1 MKILF
6 LTDQM
11 HLHGGI
17 ERILSQKINYLIDFY
32 QHDVFLITTEQ
43 KNIKPVYELES
54 RLKTIDLAINYH
66 RSISYFHP
74 KNILKTLLHFYKL
87 YFVINK
93 IKPDVI
99 VSVSTSPEQYLLPF
113 IHKKIPK
120 LKEFHSSRFGYKENK
135 NWKQKLDK
143 TLNLFENLIVLN
155 ADEKKYYSNKN
166 ITIIPN
172 FTDFEC
178 LENSKIVK
186 EKTIIAAGRIAP
198 VKQFDELIKI
208 WKIIAHDNPDW
219 KVKIFGNGDPII
231 IQELN
236 NLINNLG
243 LEKSFFLMPATENIQ
258 LEMQKASV
266 YTMTSATECF
276 PMVLLEAQ
284 ACGLPI
290 VSFDC
295 PNGPRN
301 IINDEIDGFL
311 IENQNKE
318 LFAKKLD
325 YLLKNNDLLNF
336 MGNNALKN
344 VFNFKKEKI
353 MQEWQNLF
361 LTID

>member
-208 WKIIAHDNPDW
+208 WAHIAAKNPDW
-219 KVKIFGNGDPII
+219 SLKIYGNGDLQII
-231 IQELN
+231 EQLQQ
-236 NLINNLG
+236 LIKTNQLAQSV
-243 LEKSFFLMPATENIQ
+243 LVLPATSNLKTAMRQ
-258 LEMQKASV
+258 ASI
-266 YTMTSATECF
+266 YAMTSSSECF

-284 ACGLPI
+284 ASGLPI
-290 VSFDC
+290 ISYNC
-295 PNGPRN
+295 PTGPKHIVADKQN
-301 IINDEIDGFL
+301 GFL
-311 IENQNKE
+311 IEPNDQLAFATQLQLLINDNNLQNK
-318 LFAKKLD
+318 LRAQAQ
-325 YLLKNNDLLNF
+325 LN
-336 MGNNALKN
+336 
-344 VFNFKKEKI
+344 VINFKKEKI
-353 MQEWQNLF
+353 MQKWH
-361 LTID
+361 